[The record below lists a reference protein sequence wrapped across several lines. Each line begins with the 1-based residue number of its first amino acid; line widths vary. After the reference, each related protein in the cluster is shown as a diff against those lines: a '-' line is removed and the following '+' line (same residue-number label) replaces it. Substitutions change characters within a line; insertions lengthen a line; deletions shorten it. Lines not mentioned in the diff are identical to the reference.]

1 VHAAAKPIRI
11 GVLTGLSGPY
21 RDTSGPTSF
30 AAVRRAAADFAA
42 AGGGL
47 DVEAL
52 AADHQNKADIGAATA
67 RGWINTDGVDA
78 IADVPNFS
86 VTLAVAE
93 IVREEDKILLEA
105 SATTVALTGTQCSPN
120 TVPWN
125 LDPYLL
131 GQSTGGA
138 MVKSGDG
145 T

>member
-1 VHAAAKPIRI
+1 M
-11 GVLTGLSGPY
+11 
-21 RDTSGPTSF
+21 
-30 AAVRRAAADFAA
+30 
-42 AGGGL
+42 
-47 DVEAL
+47 
-52 AADHQNKADIGAATA
+52 
-67 RGWINTDGVDA
+67 
-78 IADVPNFS
+78 PNSS

-138 MVKSGDG
+138 MVKSEDNTWFFITADCTFGHSLEEQTARALLRRPTDPWMG
-145 T
+145 SEAGGR